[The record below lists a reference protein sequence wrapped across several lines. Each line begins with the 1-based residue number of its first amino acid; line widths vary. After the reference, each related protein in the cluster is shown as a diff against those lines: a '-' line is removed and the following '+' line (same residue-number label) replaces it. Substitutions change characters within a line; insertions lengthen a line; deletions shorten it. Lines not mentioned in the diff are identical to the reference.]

1 MLIQYTYA
9 CLTMVPCPIWFWS
22 RWASGGFL
30 TVVFIWSV
38 YNGANYYIEVFGKR
52 FQKEL
57 EALKKDV
64 AKWQS
69 SPEGGVGPT
78 PSGDSVKDIPPL
90 EGSTGAAKSADG
102 EVRVRK

>member
-9 CLTMVPCPIWFWS
+9 CITMVPCPLWFRS

-30 TVVFIWSV
+30 TTVFIWSV

-57 EALKKDV
+57 EALQRDV
-64 AKWQS
+64 AKWQN
-69 SPEGGVGPT
+69 SPDGGPN
-78 PSGDSVKDIPPL
+78 PAGDAVKDIPPL
-90 EGSTGAAKSADG
+90 ESGSTGAKPADG
-102 EVRVRK
+102 EVRERK